1 MSYGAFREGLVGSQ
15 FIYVFLWSIQGL
27 YDHVLGCLFT
37 SLWSD
42 MGKEKEGGSLQ
53 QQLPV
58 KKKNLLGLKN
68 A

>member
-27 YDHVLGCLFT
+27 YGHVLGCLFT
-37 SLWSD
+37 SLCSD
-42 MGKEKEGGSLQ
+42 MGKEQRGGELTAAITREE
-53 QQLPV
+53 
-58 KKKNLLGLKN
+58 KTLLGLQN